1 MINTIYIIS
10 GLGADK
16 RMFQNFSF
24 EGFEVVHIDWILP
37 LENETLQ
44 NYSLRI
50 SENIKDENAILIGLS
65 FGGIISVEISKIK
78 KFKKVFLL
86 SSAKTKFEIPFYYR
100 FLGKLNL
107 LRIIPS
113 SILKKV
119 NSLTYLVFGAKTNA
133 EKSLLEDIVRNTN
146 EKFLI
151 WALHQIMNW
160 KNEIYS
166 ENIVHIQGDSDLILS
181 HNFIKYDYLI
191 KGGTHFMTLN
201 QSKEIEII
209 IIENWL

>member
-44 NYSLRI
+44 NYALRI

-65 FGGIISVEISKIK
+65 FGGILSVEISKIK

-86 SSAKTKFEIPFYYR
+86 SSAKTKSEIPFYYI
-100 FLGKLNL
+100 LIGKLNL
-107 LRIIPS
+107 LKILPN
-113 SILKKV
+113 SILKRV
-119 NSLTYLVFGAKTNA
+119 NSLIYLVFGAKTNF
-133 EKSLLEDIVRNTN
+133 EKNLLKVIIKNTD
-146 EKFLI
+146 KHFLK

-160 KNEIYS
+160 KNENYS
-166 ENIVHIQGDSDLILS
+166 ENIVHIQGDSDLILP
-181 HNFIKYDYLI
+181 HIFVKYDYLI

-201 QSKEIEII
+201 QSKEIETII
-209 IIENWL
+209 IKNLL